1 MKQASTPLPF
11 APVAWTITAFVVAAL
26 PHLLAMP
33 PLLGAVVVL
42 LCGWRLLAAGKG
54 WRPPPGWLRLLL
66 TVGAIALLAVG
77 FGGLWG
83 RRAATGL
90 LCLML
95 AAKMLELYRLRD
107 LRMVASVSL
116 FLIATQ
122 FLFDERLV
130 YLAYLFGGVLITI
143 GALLRIQLLELGQA
157 VPRSGH
163 LRIIRDAALMLLT
176 ALPVALIL
184 FVTFPRLAE
193 PLWGLPDEVMD
204 AKTGLSDSMSPG
216 SIADL
221 YIDDSAAFRAEFDG
235 TPPPPERRYWRGP
248 VLWHFD
254 GDTWERAFL
263 ASRTPAAK
271 VPPGPDDF
279 LYTVQLEPHERR
291 WLFALDYPV
300 TTPDEAHISLDFQ
313 VTRRDPVTTLTEY
326 RMRSNPGFTDMPQLP
341 ETLRRLALSLP
352 EDRNPRTREMA
363 RQLRERF
370 EDDRALIDHVL
381 DWLREEPFYYSL
393 QTAPL
398 GRHGADEFL
407 FDLRTGYCEY
417 YASAFAVLMRAAG
430 IPTRVVTGYQGGYWQ
445 EGGQYLLVRQ
455 SDAHAWVELWL
466 AGSGWTRVDPTAAVS
481 PARIQSGAR
490 VATGDATGLDWL
502 RSLQYRYDRLQ
513 HLWNAWVLGFDADRQ
528 QSMMRFLGLPRLSST
543 GMALLMVS
551 LLGLTILVLA
561 WAWLKRPA
569 GSRDPVQRAWI
580 RLMRRMG
587 RRGLGPVLGET
598 PLAWAERVAPELA
611 EGEKLH
617 ELTERYCRIRYGDC
631 DDAGLREHFIEQ
643 SRKLSTD
650 RVEPRRMASV

>member
-122 FLFDERLV
+122 FLFDERLI
-130 YLAYLFGGVLITI
+130 YLAYLFGGVLIAI

-235 TPPPPERRYWRGP
+235 TPPRRNGATGADRFSGISTVTPGSGPFWPHAHPPPRCLPDPTISSTPSSSNRTNAAGCLPWTILLRHP
-248 VLWHFD
+248 
-254 GDTWERAFL
+254 TK
-263 ASRTPAAK
+263 RTP
-271 VPPGPDDF
+271 
-279 LYTVQLEPHERR
+279 H
-291 WLFALDYPV
+291 W
-300 TTPDEAHISLDFQ
+300 IS
-313 VTRRDPVTTLTEY
+313 R
-326 RMRSNPGFTDMPQLP
+326 
-341 ETLRRLALSLP
+341 
-352 EDRNPRTREMA
+352 
-363 RQLRERF
+363 
-370 EDDRALIDHVL
+370 
-381 DWLREEPFYYSL
+381 
-393 QTAPL
+393 
-398 GRHGADEFL
+398 
-407 FDLRTGYCEY
+407 
-417 YASAFAVLMRAAG
+417 
-430 IPTRVVTGYQGGYWQ
+430 
-445 EGGQYLLVRQ
+445 
-455 SDAHAWVELWL
+455 
-466 AGSGWTRVDPTAAVS
+466 
-481 PARIQSGAR
+481 
-490 VATGDATGLDWL
+490 
-502 RSLQYRYDRLQ
+502 
-513 HLWNAWVLGFDADRQ
+513 
-528 QSMMRFLGLPRLSST
+528 
-543 GMALLMVS
+543 
-551 LLGLTILVLA
+551 
-561 WAWLKRPA
+561 
-569 GSRDPVQRAWI
+569 
-580 RLMRRMG
+580 
-587 RRGLGPVLGET
+587 
-598 PLAWAERVAPELA
+598 
-611 EGEKLH
+611 
-617 ELTERYCRIRYGDC
+617 
-631 DDAGLREHFIEQ
+631 
-643 SRKLSTD
+643 
-650 RVEPRRMASV
+650 